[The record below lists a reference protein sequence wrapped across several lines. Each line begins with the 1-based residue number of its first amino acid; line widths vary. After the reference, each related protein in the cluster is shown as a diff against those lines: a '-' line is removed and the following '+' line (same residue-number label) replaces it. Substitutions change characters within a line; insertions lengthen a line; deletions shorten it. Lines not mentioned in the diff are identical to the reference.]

1 MKNKIKVSLIFVAG
15 LLVGALATFIILG
28 QISYLQ
34 YRDYVMKSARE
45 QTFIAS
51 QLRANRQ
58 RELGASAEA
67 NLPAIVLAIH
77 NDRKLQAAS
86 DAPLVLK
93 EIRDFY
99 EMNSLL
105 IPGEISGILSNV
117 PRDH

>member
-1 MKNKIKVSLIFVAG
+1 MKNKIKVSLVFAAG
-15 LLVGALATFIILG
+15 LFVGAIAMFIILG

-34 YRDYVMKSARE
+34 YRDWFMKSARE

-67 NLPAIVLAIH
+67 SLPGIVLAIH
-77 NDRKLQAAS
+77 SDRKLRSAS

-99 EMNSLL
+99 EMNSLQ
-105 IPGEISGILSNV
+105 IPGEISGVLSTV